1 MSSGNDET
9 KEFRINNLKKTQEQ
23 RKQDSKNRVYQAI
36 ERLQKLNAKINFH
49 TIAREAQVSVSY
61 LYKYPELKQHIG
73 ELRSK
78 QNSLPVSPVAKPNST
93 SHGKVVTRLQERI
106 KKLEAENKELKKKCE
121 ALAGQVYRVHHLE
134 SQAERLQEQNEDLRS
149 KLGEQEIARKVTPID
164 TKRKTKS
171 VISESIQEDADAL
184 RPSQASDV
192 KSEDADLPV
201 GASRVVRSEL
211 DELGISLNPTLSKTI
226 KAATEETVLAAIEA
240 LKDQLNKQDIPNPGG
255 WLNKAIKEAWT
266 KAEPISTPPKT
277 TPQSKIVTATDKP
290 NKKLM
295 SSDQLKKLSN
305 LFNNQDD

>member
-23 RKQDSKNRVYQAI
+23 RKQDSQNKVYQAI

-49 TIAREAQVSVSY
+49 TVAREAQVSVSY
-61 LYKYPELKQHIG
+61 LYKYPEIKQHIG

-106 KKLEAENKELKKKCE
+106 KKLEEENKELKKKSE

-134 SQAERLQEQNEDLRS
+134 SQVERLQEQNEDLRD
-149 KLGEQEIARKVTPID
+149 KLGEQKIAKKVTPID

-171 VISESIQEDADAL
+171 VISESIQ
-184 RPSQASDV
+184 SD
-192 KSEDADLPV
+192 
-201 GASRVVRSEL
+201 L
-211 DELGISLNPTLSKTI
+211 DELGISLNPTLNKTI
-226 KAATEETVLAAIEA
+226 KAATEETVFAAIEA

-255 WLNKAIKEAWT
+255 WLNKAISEGWI
-266 KAEPISTPPKT
+266 KAEPISKPTKA
-277 TPQSKIVTATDKP
+277 TPQSKIVSATDKP

-295 SSDQLKKLSN
+295 SADKLKKLSN
-305 LFNNQDD
+305 LLNRDD

>member
-1 MSSGNDET
+1 MSNGNDET

-78 QNSLPVSPVAKPNST
+78 QNSLPASPVAKPNST
-93 SHGKVVTRLQERI
+93 SHGKVVTRFQEKI
-106 KKLEAENKELKKKCE
+106 KKLEAENKELKRKCE

-134 SQAERLQEQNEDLRS
+134 SQVERLQEQNEDLRS
-149 KLGEQEIARKVTPID
+149 KLGEQEIAKKVTPISS
-164 TKRKTKS
+164 KRKTKS
-171 VISESIQEDADAL
+171 VASSDIQ
-184 RPSQASDV
+184 
-192 KSEDADLPV
+192 
-201 GASRVVRSEL
+201 SEL
-211 DELGISLNPTLSKTI
+211 NELSISLNPTLSKTI
-226 KAATEETVLAAIEA
+226 QAATEDTVLAAIEA
-240 LKDQLNKQDIPNPGG
+240 LKDQLDKQDIPNPGG
-255 WLNKAIKEAWT
+255 WLNKAIKEGWI
-266 KAEPISTPPKT
+266 KAKSISKPTKT

-295 SSDQLKKLSN
+295 SSDKLKQLSN
-305 LFNNQDD
+305 LFNNKDD

>member
-106 KKLEAENKELKKKCE
+106 KKLEAENKELKRKCE

-134 SQAERLQEQNEDLRS
+134 SQVERLQEQNEDLKD
-149 KLGEQEIARKVTPID
+149 KLGEQEIAKKVTPIGIRRFASEAVGLPLAID

-171 VISESIQEDADAL
+171 VISESIQ
-184 RPSQASDV
+184 
-192 KSEDADLPV
+192 
-201 GASRVVRSEL
+201 SEL

-226 KAATEETVLAAIEA
+226 KAATENTVLAAIEA
-240 LKDQLNKQDIPNPGG
+240 LKDQSSKQDIPNPGG
-255 WLNKAIKEAWT
+255 WLNKAINEGWT
-266 KAEPISTPPKT
+266 KAEPISKPTKAT
-277 TPQSKIVTATDKP
+277 SQSKIVSATDKP

-295 SSDQLKKLSN
+295 SSDKLKKLSN

>member
-61 LYKYPELKQHIG
+61 LYKYPEIKQHIG

-106 KKLEAENKELKKKCE
+106 KKLEAENKELKRKCE

-134 SQAERLQEQNEDLRS
+134 SQVERLQEQNEDLKD
-149 KLGEQEIARKVTPID
+149 KLGEQEIAKKVTPID
-164 TKRKTKS
+164 TKRRTKS
-171 VISESIQEDADAL
+171 VT
-184 RPSQASDV
+184 
-192 KSEDADLPV
+192 
-201 GASRVVRSEL
+201 SEL
-211 DELGISLNPTLSKTI
+211 DELGISLNPTLNKTI
-226 KAATEETVLAAIEA
+226 KAATDETVLAAIEA
-240 LKDQLNKQDIPNPGG
+240 LKDQLTRRDIPNPGG
-255 WLNKAIKEAWT
+255 YLNNAIKESWT
-266 KAEPISTPPKT
+266 KAEPMSKPTKT
-277 TPQSKIVTATDKP
+277 TPQSKIVSAKDKP

-295 SSDQLKKLSN
+295 SSDKLKKLSN

>member
-9 KEFRINNLKKTQEQ
+9 REFRVNNLKKTQEQ

-49 TIAREAQVSVSY
+49 TVAREAQVSVSY

-73 ELRSK
+73 DLRSK
-78 QNSLPVSPVAKPNST
+78 QNLLPVSPVAKPNST

-106 KKLEAENKELKKKCE
+106 KKLEVENKELKRKCE

-134 SQAERLQEQNEDLRS
+134 SQVERLQEQNEDLRD
-149 KLGEQEIARKVTPID
+149 KLGEQEIAKKVTPID

-171 VISESIQEDADAL
+171 VTSESIQ
-184 RPSQASDV
+184 
-192 KSEDADLPV
+192 
-201 GASRVVRSEL
+201 SEL

-226 KAATEETVLAAIEA
+226 KAATDETVLAAIEA
-240 LKDQLNKQDIPNPGG
+240 LKDQLSKQDIPNPGG
-255 WLNKAIKEAWT
+255 WLNKAIKESWV
-266 KAEPISTPPKT
+266 KAEPISKPPKT
-277 TPQSKIVTATDKP
+277 TSQSKIVTATDKP

-295 SSDQLKKLSN
+295 SSDKLKQLSN
-305 LFNNQDD
+305 LFNNKDD